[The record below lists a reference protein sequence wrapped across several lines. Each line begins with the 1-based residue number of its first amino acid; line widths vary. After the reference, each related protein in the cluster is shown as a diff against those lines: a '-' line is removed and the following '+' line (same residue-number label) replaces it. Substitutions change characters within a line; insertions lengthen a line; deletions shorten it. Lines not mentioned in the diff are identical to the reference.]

1 MCVYVLA
8 KYRGPAKDRK
18 TIGHDSNGHSPS
30 LSLSLSLSLSP
41 SLSLCLPLPL
51 SLSVSLSRSGPFRK
65 ITATLGSNISKC
77 SENVLM
83 HRGHFLAGFPAMFV
97 GPVLAMPS
105 LITICSRMPTVVL
118 PYQICYHWMYL
129 VSEQKCP
136 MIGLLVINGILMVC

>member
-1 MCVYVLA
+1 MCACMSWHVLA
-8 KYRGPAKDRK
+8 RYRGPAKDRK
-18 TIGHDSNGHSPS
+18 ATGHDSNGHSPS
-30 LSLSLSLSLSP
+30 LSLSLSL
-41 SLSLCLPLPL
+41 PL
-51 SLSVSLSRSGPFRK
+51 SLSPPLSLSLPFQK

-105 LITICSRMPTVVL
+105 LITICSRMPTAVL

-136 MIGLLVINGILMVC
+136 MIGLLVINGILMVY

>member
-1 MCVYVLA
+1 MSWQNIGVQQKIEKLSA
-8 KYRGPAKDRK
+8 
-18 TIGHDSNGHSPS
+18 TIRMGILPLSRSPS
-30 LSLSLSLSLSP
+30 PSP

-51 SLSVSLSRSGPFRK
+51 SLSGPFRK

-136 MIGLLVINGILMVC
+136 MIGLLVINGILMVY